1 MDLDLDEIRR
11 ATEAATEGPWEY
23 GDVDSIAGGSLY
35 GGGWMIASVD
45 WENDLPRSTGSPL
58 LDSDFRTPA
67 VADANGAFIAGAR
80 SWVPAL
86 VAEVERLRAALAYL
100 FDVWLPLDHC
110 NGPRDCAGTVRGCT
124 HCCPDATL
132 DAARALLGESRG

>member
-11 ATEAATEGPWEY
+11 ATEAATEGPWGTNPDDDGYAVHDVRCPSDAMRAQVY
-23 GDVDSIAGGSLY
+23 GEPHRA
-35 GGGWMIASVD
+35 A
-45 WENDLPRSTGSPL
+45 
-58 LDSDFRTPA
+58 
-67 VADANGAFIAGAR
+67 ADATFIAGAR